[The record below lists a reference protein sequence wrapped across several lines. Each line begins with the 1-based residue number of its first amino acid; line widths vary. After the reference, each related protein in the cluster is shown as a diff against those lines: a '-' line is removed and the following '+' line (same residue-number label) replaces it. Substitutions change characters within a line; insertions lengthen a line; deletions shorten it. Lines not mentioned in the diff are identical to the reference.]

1 VPSPSIDT
9 FVTMWRAPGAMLG
22 TNAAKS
28 RSSLLPFT
36 TLNPVSSEPSSVN
49 SAANSSPSP
58 ASTMWL

>member
-1 VPSPSIDT
+1 
-9 FVTMWRAPGAMLG
+9 MLG
-22 TNAAKS
+22 TSAAKS

-36 TLNPVSSEPSSVN
+36 TLNPVSSDPSSVN